1 MASPSLTSALLQ
13 DLLDPTTTP
22 IQICQLHNLTLDQL
36 EAIITSPTFQRAAAQ
51 LDTITNAR
59 AAAIE
64 SNTHLQTQ
72 SLQRAI
78 AHDAYLA
85 ATDLD
90 QAAASRDPKRAAIK
104 ARYLETARK
113 ANAPLGARTRRPAAQ
128 CGHPF
133 ASPACGEVSRERV
146 TEGAFKILV
155 PPSPP
160 LRSFPAPAGEVP
172 SLRGR
177 GVFSAASPAPAGRC
191 HANA

>member
-85 ATDLD
+85 AADLD
-90 QAAASRDPKRAAIK
+90 QAAASRDPNRAAIK

-113 ANAPLGARTRRPAAQ
+113 ANAPLGARTRGQAAQ
-128 CGHPF
+128 CGHPL
-133 ASPACGEVSRERV
+133 ASPALAGEVSREMCRRSASGG
-146 TEGAFKILV
+146 TEGGLPNTGGAL
-155 PPSPP
+155 S
-160 LRSFPAPAGEVP
+160 RY
-172 SLRGR
+172 
-177 GVFSAASPAPAGRC
+177 GVFTCGAAGCAKQ
-191 HANA
+191 